1 MWAAHARGDTRLPY
15 PPLEVWIEPTNH
27 CNLRCVKCPH
37 TVGLKRAKG
46 FMEPA
51 AFRRV
56 VDEITPYAFTVSL
69 HLGGESLLH
78 RGFPDLVAYAA
89 GRGLRTILHTNVTL
103 LTESL
108 SRRLVASGL
117 DLISFSMDGEDGE
130 TYAAV
135 DLGGNFGKCLENIR
149 TFLRV
154 RAESGRRRPLAV
166 VQYLRVLPGMSPD
179 PARSPLLALGADYLR
194 VADAHAWSGAF
205 AASSRDLVPVRP
217 FEAVRDGRGRGPTS
231 GAKAATDGDGYAPC
245 HNLWYGIAV
254 FWNGD
259 VAPCCMDMEG
269 EYPVGNLSTSRLL
282 DLWNGDRIVS
292 LRRAQVERR
301 MDDLTLCRDCAYL
314 WGKTPGSAWRDLRGR
329 IKEEL
334 RLRAPALARRLGAKP
349 YGIHDW
355 NG

>member
-1 MWAAHARGDTRLPY
+1 MWSAHARGETRLSY
-15 PPLEVWIEPTNH
+15 PPLEVWLEPTNH

-37 TVGLKRAKG
+37 TVGLRRTKG

-56 VDEITPYAFTVSL
+56 VDEIAPYAFTVSL

-78 RGFPDLVAYAA
+78 REFPDLLAYASR
-89 GRGLRTILHTNVTL
+89 RGLRTVLHTNVTL

-108 SRRLVASGL
+108 SRRLIGAGL
-117 DLISFSMDGEDGE
+117 HLISFSMDGEDAE
-130 TYAAV
+130 SYAAI

-154 RAESGRRRPLAV
+154 RAEMRRRRPFAV
-166 VQYLRVLPGMSPD
+166 VQYLRVRPGMTGD
-179 PARSPLLALGADYLR
+179 PARSPLLELGADYLR

-205 AASSRDLVPVRP
+205 AASSRDLVPRRP
-217 FEAVRDGRGRGPTS
+217 FEAARGAAPDG
-231 GAKAATDGDGYAPC
+231 DDGYAPC

-269 EYPVGNLSTSRLL
+269 EYPVGNLATSRLL
-282 DLWNGDRIVS
+282 DLWNGARVVA
-292 LRRAQVERR
+292 LRKAQVERR
-301 MDDLTLCRDCAYL
+301 MDDLSLCRDCAYL
-314 WGKTPGSAWRDLRGR
+314 WGKTPGSAWRDARGR
-329 IKEEL
+329 VKEEL
-334 RLRAPALARRLGAKP
+334 RLRAPALAARLGAKP
-349 YGIHDW
+349 YGSHDW